1 MGNYTGKIIWG
12 VSDDG
17 EDVPMASPPSP
28 FSDLVI
34 PITLEDGAV
43 QPEFKTSAAAGM
55 DLCAIQDVQLE
66 YGIPTKVETGV
77 SMALPFL
84 LYGQVQGRSSMAVKG
99 ISTFP
104 GVIDSDYR
112 GSIKILLTN
121 QSPDK
126 RLYSIA
132 AGDRIAQLLVLPVAR
147 PMLDVVPKLEMTARG
162 DGGFGSTNAD
172 APDRV

>member
-1 MGNYTGKIIWG
+1 MGNYATKIVLG
-12 VSDDG
+12 APDDD
-17 EDVPMASPPSP
+17 DVPMASPPSP

-43 QPEFKTSAAAGM
+43 APEFKTSAAAGM
-55 DLCAIQDVQLE
+55 DLCAMEDVLLQP
-66 YGIPTKVETGV
+66 GIPTKIETGV

-84 LYGQVQGRSSMAVKG
+84 LYGQIQGRSSMAAKG
-99 ISTFP
+99 INTFP

-121 QSPDK
+121 QSPEAK
-126 RLYSIA
+126 PYAVSSGERV
-132 AGDRIAQLLVLPVAR
+132 AQLLVLPVAR
-147 PMLDVVPKLEMTARG
+147 PVLDMVPKLEMTVRG
-162 DGGFGSTNAD
+162 EGGFGSTNAD

>member
-12 VSDDG
+12 VSDD
-17 EDVPMASPPSP
+17 EDVPMACPPSP

-34 PITLEDGAV
+34 PITLAEGAV
-43 QPEFKTSAAAGM
+43 APEFKTTAAAGM

-66 YGIPTKVETGV
+66 YGIPTKIETGV

-84 LYGQVQGRSSMAVKG
+84 LYGQIQGRSSMAAAG
-99 ISTFP
+99 IATFC

-112 GSIKILLTN
+112 GSIKVLLTN

-126 RLYSIA
+126 QLYSIA
-132 AGDRIAQLLVLPVAR
+132 AGERVAQLLVLPVAR
-147 PMLDVVPKLEMTARG
+147 PMVDVVPKLEMTARG
-162 DGGFGSTNAD
+162 EGGFGSTNA
-172 APDRV
+172 PDRV